1 MEDDFDTLW
10 EERREF
16 LSAEYGEE
24 FDVEDGCP
32 LIDQE
37 DENI

>member
-16 LSAEYGEE
+16 LSAEYGSE
-24 FDVEDGCP
+24 FDDEEGCP
-32 LIDQE
+32 EIE
-37 DENI
+37 DEEGD